1 MMSDDIGHRRS
12 RFPSV
17 SRPLQVLAV
26 FVLVFIVG
34 ATAQQLLSVRSAII
48 ENTKR
53 QMSRLN
59 MVFAEQTGR
68 AVETVDFILR
78 NAIETLQTLQ
88 ATPPVDAR
96 ALDELLR
103 RRVQG
108 VRQVSESL
116 LPMSTAVSFIHRAR
130 GCRASC
136 RCRRRRAP

>member
-1 MMSDDIGHRRS
+1 MMSEDIGNRRS

-48 ENTKR
+48 ENTKH
-53 QMSRLN
+53 QMSRLD

-68 AVETVDFILR
+68 AVEMVDFILR
-78 NAIETLQTLQ
+78 NATETLQTLR

-103 RRVQG
+103 RRIQG
-108 VRQVSESL
+108 VRQVSEVAITDVDGHVRRMHPPKSRRQAIT
-116 LPMSTAVSFIHRAR
+116 LP
-130 GCRASC
+130 
-136 RCRRRRAP
+136 